1 MTKELCAA
9 ILAHAEFAEQ
19 EICKPHAEVC
29 IDGSETE
36 KALEELFD
44 KAFPQ
49 GSFKTDFGQQ
59 VLEAVVAFIDDP
71 SETTL
76 AHKAVELLDNSVMT
90 VESSHGTFKVHQLTG
105 TIIEK
110 DLDGEYENVVRFD
123 VAEYRKWTDSEGA
136 TPDADILCIG
146 YWFLDGN
153 TERYE
158 APEAD
163 YRRECRVQPEDLPFT
178 EPSVSGLEETLK
190 SYEDYCDRLAEALE
204 NDDDTAKIYF
214 EVGELAEDLYTALC
228 SLVRGAQPEDQ
239 PFSAWGSSG
248 TVELRPIFDEEK

>member
-123 VAEYRKWTDSEGA
+123 VAEYRKWTESEGPPPML
-136 TPDADILCIG
+136 TS
-146 YWFLDGN
+146 
-153 TERYE
+153 
-158 APEAD
+158 
-163 YRRECRVQPEDLPFT
+163 
-178 EPSVSGLEETLK
+178 SVSAIG
-190 SYEDYCDRLAEALE
+190 
-204 NDDDTAKIYF
+204 
-214 EVGELAEDLYTALC
+214 
-228 SLVRGAQPEDQ
+228 
-239 PFSAWGSSG
+239 FSTGTPSG
-248 TVELRPIFDEEK
+248 TRPLRLTTGESARM